1 MGQQYGIAW
10 TIPPAVL
17 GRRALALETPIRV
30 RLAKRLQ
37 GFAARLQAEM
47 HAGAPWTDRTGA
59 TRASL
64 TARAQVSATSGIISL
79 SVGPA
84 PGSPWVEIANQGRY
98 AIVGPTLASAS
109 GRVMGEIGD
118 LL

>member
-1 MGQQYGIAW
+1 MGRQYGVVW
-10 TIPPAVL
+10 TVPPAVL
-17 GRRALALETPIRV
+17 SRRVIALGPPIRV

-37 GFAARLQAEM
+37 GFAALLQAEM
-47 HAGAPWTDRTGA
+47 KTGAPWTDRTGA

-64 TARAQVSATSGIISL
+64 AARAQVTATAGVITL

-84 PGSPWVEIANQGRY
+84 PGSPWVEVANQGRY
-98 AIVGPTLASAS
+98 AIVGPTLASA
-109 GRVMGEIGD
+109 GPRVMGQIGE